1 MPEKLEVNE
10 EAAQL
15 RLERQLRVVGSSS
28 GLISGPPS
36 IGPVARSSILEN
48 VKRFLPEMAKAD
60 EDLQQRIESGENLD
74 IEGCSGDLS
83 CIDIRGA
90 ALLLTLAATGSNLND
105 FCALKIKV
113 VALYRYTPQK
123 VNTWKTCII
132 YVVYHKH

>member
-36 IGPVARSSILEN
+36 IGPVGRSSILEN

-90 ALLLTLAATGSNLND
+90 TWHRVSILAPHPCSHGFESQRFLCSENQSCS
-105 FCALKIKV
+105 FI
-113 VALYRYTPQK
+113 
-123 VNTWKTCII
+123 
-132 YVVYHKH
+132 

>member
-36 IGPVARSSILEN
+36 IGPVARSSILDN

-74 IEGCSGDLS
+74 IEECSGTDVYSLR
-83 CIDIRGA
+83 IDFAKITFYTLTP
-90 ALLLTLAATGSNLND
+90 AL
-105 FCALKIKV
+105 V
-113 VALYRYTPQK
+113 
-123 VNTWKTCII
+123 KT
-132 YVVYHKH
+132 KH

>member
-90 ALLLTLAATGSNLND
+90 AWHRGSILAPHPCSHGFESQRFLCSENQSCSL
-105 FCALKIKV
+105 I
-113 VALYRYTPQK
+113 
-123 VNTWKTCII
+123 
-132 YVVYHKH
+132 